1 MSWDS
6 QRPRA
11 PFNLSAATAGR
22 LRKIAERRQE
32 EQAAQPDRGEAQQLT
47 TSPAMEPSQ
56 AAGVSRKGSA
66 LDFAII
72 EGWARAA
79 PSSGAEPA
87 NERVAEES
95 ASMAVFYLE

>member
-1 MSWDS
+1 MTDGWGREAE
-6 QRPRA
+6 QERQ
-11 PFNLSAATAGR
+11 ATGTGV
-22 LRKIAERRQE
+22 L
-32 EQAAQPDRGEAQQLT
+32 LT